1 MPFKSGGDG
10 GGRGNSGGISGGDIG
25 GDGGGTGNSIDTR
38 GNLSDIFHHRSQF
51 KNNARMK
58 IRA

>member
-1 MPFKSGGDG
+1 MPFKSGGG
-10 GGRGNSGGISGGDIG
+10 IGGRGNSGGISG
-25 GDGGGTGNSIDTR
+25 DGGGTGIDAH
-38 GNLSDIFHHRSQF
+38 GNPGGIFHHRSQF